1 MRKRKDMLIVL
12 PNLVTGLRM
21 IGTFLLLFTKAFSSV
36 FYVVYSICGITDV
49 CDGFLARRTGTTS
62 EFGAKLDSVADLMFY
77 TVMMIK
83 ILPALAVRLP
93 GAIWYWVGGILI
105 LRLGAYLVAA
115 VKFRCFA
122 SIHTY
127 LNKLT
132 GLCVFII
139 PYFIGLPFLT
149 LFCMAVCGIATI
161 ASVEELIMHICTK
174 EYHAETKTLIMRK
187 MEELE
192 RKRNGPDTE

>member
-1 MRKRKDMLIVL
+1 MKKRKDMLIVS
-12 PNLVTGLRM
+12 PNFVTGLRM
-21 IGTFLLLFTKAFSSV
+21 VGTFLLLFTKAFSPA
-36 FYVVYSICGITDV
+36 FYVVYSICGISDV
-49 CDGFLARRTGTTS
+49 LDGFLARRTGTAS
-62 EFGAKLDSVADLMFY
+62 EFGARLDSVADLLFY

-93 GAIWYWVGGILI
+93 GEIWYWVGGILI
-105 LRLGAYLVAA
+105 LRLAAYLVAA

-139 PYFIGLPFLT
+139 PYFMRLPFFV

-161 ASVEELIMHICTK
+161 ASVEELVMHICAK
-174 EYHAETKTLIMRK
+174 EYAAEIKSPFVK
-187 MEELE
+187 
-192 RKRNGPDTE
+192 KQ

>member
-21 IGTFLLLFTKAFSSV
+21 IGTFLLLFTKAFSSA
-36 FYVVYSICGITDV
+36 FYVIFSICGITDV

-62 EFGAKLDSVADLMFY
+62 EFGAKLDSVA
-77 TVMMIK
+77 T
-83 ILPALAVRLP
+83 
-93 GAIWYWVGGILI
+93 
-105 LRLGAYLVAA
+105 

-127 LNKLT
+127 LNKMT

-161 ASVEELIMHICTK
+161 ASLEELVMHICAK
-174 EYHAETKTLIMRK
+174 EYDADSKALFVK
-187 MEELE
+187 
-192 RKRNGPDTE
+192 KQ

>member
-62 EFGAKLDSVADLMFY
+62 EFGAKLDSVADLLFY

-83 ILPALAVRLP
+83 ILPALLERLP
-93 GAIWYWVGGILI
+93 GEIWFWVGGILI
-105 LRLGAYLVAA
+105 LRLVSYLVAA

-127 LNKLT
+127 LNKVT
-132 GLCVFII
+132 GLLVFLI
-139 PYFIGLPFLT
+139 PYFFGLSFFV
-149 LFCMAVCGIATI
+149 LFSMTVCAIATI
-161 ASVEELIMHICTK
+161 GSLEELIIHICAK
-174 EYHAETKTLIMRK
+174 EYHAETKTLIRRK
-187 MEELE
+187 KDGFE
-192 RKRNGPDTE
+192 RKGNEPETE